1 MIGFDGLEKR
11 THAFLSLN
19 SLMKKHIFIQI
30 SALLLALS
38 AYSAPVVVEG
48 PHNCCTSCKN
58 AITKLL
64 SNVRDVTVDDK
75 KGTITAKGKSDA
87 KKAIDAL
94 MDGGFYAKMA
104 GEESQSATSTKVTSS
119 AAPKKL
125 KSATVTGVHNCCLK
139 CRNLI
144 SDAVKAVP
152 GVTEATVEP
161 QAKSFT
167 VAGDFTKEDLLK
179 ALNEAGFNGKVK

>member
-1 MIGFDGLEKR
+1 
-11 THAFLSLN
+11 
-19 SLMKKHIFIQI
+19 MKKHIFIQI
-30 SALLLALS
+30 SALLLAVS
-38 AYSAPVVVEG
+38 AFSAPVVVEG
-48 PHNCCTSCKN
+48 PHNCCNSCKN

-87 KKAIDAL
+87 KKAIEAL

-104 GEESQSATSTKVTSS
+104 GEDSQSAS
-119 AAPKKL
+119 APKASSSGTPKKV
-125 KSATVTGVHNCCLK
+125 KSATVSGVHNCCLK
-139 CRNLI
+139 CRNMI

-161 QAKSFT
+161 EAKSFT
-167 VAGDFTKEDLLK
+167 VAGEFTKEDLVK

>member
-1 MIGFDGLEKR
+1 
-11 THAFLSLN
+11 
-19 SLMKKHIFIQI
+19 MKKHIFIQI
-30 SALLLALS
+30 SSILLALS

-48 PHNCCTSCKN
+48 PHNCCNSCKN

-87 KKAIDAL
+87 KKAIEAL

-104 GEESQSATSTKVTSS
+104 GEDSQSAS
-119 AAPKKL
+119 APKASSSVTPKKV
-125 KSATVTGVHNCCLK
+125 KSATVSGVHNCCLK
-139 CRNLI
+139 CRNMI

-161 QAKSFT
+161 EAKSFT
-167 VAGDFTKEDLLK
+167 VAGEFTKEDLVK